1 MREMLSKL
9 SAMFGKETTPDDRN
23 HLIVGLG
30 NPGREYR
37 DTRHNVGFMAVD
49 RFCEMQGVRLG
60 KVKFQAIIG
69 ETRIGVEK
77 VILAKPQTFMN
88 LSGNA
93 VASVVRFYKIALENV
108 LVVHDDLD
116 LPFGTLRLRPG
127 GGAGGQKGLQSTIDR
142 LGTQQFP
149 RMRIG
154 IGRPSGQ
161 MDAAAYVLQ
170 KFGSADQ
177 EELDM
182 ILRRAAEAIEIFVR
196 EGLDSAM
203 NRFNGAGENGT

>member
-1 MREMLSKL
+1 
-9 SAMFGKETTPDDRN
+9 MFRKDTGPDARN
-23 HLIVGLG
+23 YLIVGLG

-49 RFCEMQGVRLG
+49 HFCEMQDARLG
-60 KVKFQAIIG
+60 KVKFKAIIG
-69 ETRIGVEK
+69 ETRIGQAK

-93 VASVVRFYKIALENV
+93 VASIVRFYKIPLGNI

-116 LPFGTLRLRPG
+116 LPFATVRLRPG
-127 GGAGGQKGLQSTIDR
+127 GGAGGQKGLKSTIER

-154 IGRPSGQ
+154 IGRPPGQ

-170 KFGSADQ
+170 KFGRADQ
-177 EELDM
+177 EELDF
-182 ILRRAAEAIEIFVR
+182 ILRRAGEAMEVFVN
-196 EGLDSAM
+196 EGLDKAM
-203 NRFNGAGENGT
+203 NQYNGAGGNGA

>member
-23 HLIVGLG
+23 YLIVGLG

-69 ETRIGVEK
+69 ETRIGAAK

-93 VASVVRFYKIALENV
+93 VASVVRFYKIVLENV

>member
-1 MREMLSKL
+1 
-9 SAMFGKETTPDDRN
+9 MFRKDTGPDARN
-23 HLIVGLG
+23 YLIVGLG

-49 RFCEMQGVRLG
+49 HFCEMQDARLG
-60 KVKFQAIIG
+60 KVKFKAIIG
-69 ETRIGVEK
+69 ETRIGPAK

-93 VASVVRFYKIALENV
+93 VASIVRFYKIPLGNI

-116 LPFGTLRLRPG
+116 LPFATVMLRPG
-127 GGAGGQKGLQSTIDR
+127 GGAGGQKGLKSTIER

-154 IGRPSGQ
+154 IGRPPGQ

-170 KFGSADQ
+170 KFGRADQ
-177 EELDM
+177 EELDF
-182 ILRRAAEAIEIFVR
+182 ILRRAGEAMEVFVN
-196 EGLDSAM
+196 EGLDKAM
-203 NRFNGAGENGT
+203 NQYNGAGGNGA

>member
-1 MREMLSKL
+1 
-9 SAMFGKETTPDDRN
+9 MFRKDTGADERN
-23 HLIVGLG
+23 YLIVGLG
-30 NPGREYR
+30 NPGRDYR

-49 RFCEMQGVRLG
+49 RFCEMQGARLG

-69 ETRIGVEK
+69 EMRIGTAK

-93 VASVVRFYKIALENV
+93 VASIVRFYKIPLEQI
-108 LVVHDDLD
+108 LVIHDDLD

-127 GGAGGQKGLQSTIDR
+127 GGAGGQKGLKSTIDR

-154 IGRPSGQ
+154 IGRPPGQ

-177 EELDM
+177 VELDF
-182 ILRRAAEAIEIFVR
+182 ILRRAVEAIEAFVR
-196 EGLDSAM
+196 DGLDSAM
-203 NRFNGAGENGT
+203 NQFNGAGDNGT

>member
-1 MREMLSKL
+1 MLSKL
-9 SAMFGKETTPDDRN
+9 FDMFRKDTGTDDRN
-23 HLIVGLG
+23 YLIVGLG
-30 NPGREYR
+30 NPGRDYR
-37 DTRHNVGFMAVD
+37 DTRHNVGFMAID
-49 RFCEMQGVRLG
+49 RFCEIQGARLG

-69 ETRIGVEK
+69 ETRIGGAK

-93 VASVVRFYKIALENV
+93 VASIVRFYKIPLEQI
-108 LVVHDDLD
+108 LVIHDDLD
-116 LPFGTLRLRPG
+116 LPFGTVRLRPG
-127 GGAGGQKGLQSTIDR
+127 GGAGGQKGLKSTIDR

-154 IGRPSGQ
+154 IGRPPGQ

-177 EELDM
+177 EELDF
-182 ILRRAAEAIEIFVR
+182 ILRRAVEAIEVFVR
-196 EGLDSAM
+196 NGLDPAM
-203 NRFNGAGENGT
+203 NQFNGAGENGA

>member
-1 MREMLSKL
+1 MLSKL

-23 HLIVGLG
+23 YLIVGLG

>member
-1 MREMLSKL
+1 M
-9 SAMFGKETTPDDRN
+9 
-23 HLIVGLG
+23 IVGLG

-69 ETRIGVEK
+69 ETRIGAAK

-93 VASVVRFYKIALENV
+93 VASVVRFYKIVLENV

>member
-1 MREMLSKL
+1 
-9 SAMFGKETTPDDRN
+9 MFRKNTGPDEKN
-23 HLIVGLG
+23 YLVVGFG
-30 NPGREYR
+30 NPGRDYR

-49 RFCEMQGVRLG
+49 RFCEMQGARLG

-69 ETRIGVEK
+69 ETRVGAAK

-93 VASVVRFYKIALENV
+93 VASIVRFYKIPMEQI

-127 GGAGGQKGLQSTIDR
+127 GGAGGQKGLKSTIDR

-149 RMRIG
+149 RLRIG
-154 IGRPSGQ
+154 IGRPPGQ

-170 KFGSADQ
+170 RFGSAEQ
-177 EELDM
+177 EELDF
-182 ILRRAAEAIEIFVR
+182 ILRRAGEAIEVFVR
-196 EGLDSAM
+196 DGLDPAM
-203 NRFNGAGENGT
+203 NQFNGVGGNGA